1 MILVVSYMDSINNIN
16 KPNSYRLTGKCIQ
29 GYKLVALEV
38 TGSNGVKKLFK
49 IDDVYKL
56 VEMNLIYGCKIIDNN
71 GKKHL
76 LSTGTKIAELPL
88 VSIDNLTEMRIT
100 GRVYQG
106 GTLIGYTVIDG
117 NGKVLNLSKDKVWE
131 LSRSGNISN
140 ARAYIS
146 NNKKVI
152 TGHGEYLRDL
162 PIIRI

>member
-76 LSTGTKIAELPL
+76 LSTGTKIATLPI
-88 VSIDNLTEMRIT
+88 VKMTNSREMKIT
-100 GRVYQG
+100 ARVYKDES
-106 GTLIGYTVIDG
+106 LIGYTVSDEDD
-117 NGKVLNLSKDKVWE
+117 KVLNLSKDKVWE
-131 LSRSGNISN
+131 LSRNGNILN
-140 ARAYIS
+140 AKAYIS

-152 TGHGEYLRDL
+152 CGNGEYLRDL